1 MQQQRRTAQDDIL
14 VVDDDPV
21 IVEMLCEFLEF
32 EGYAVRGA
40 HNGLEAL
47 EAIRACRPALVLLDV
62 QMPYMSGAEL
72 LDALARTIFADL
84 PIIIITASPIEA
96 QWIANTHNVV
106 SMTKPLDLDVL
117 LAGVAEMLRDTA

>member
-1 MQQQRRTAQDDIL
+1 MQQQHRTAPGDIL
-14 VVDDDPV
+14 VVDDDHV
-21 IVEMLCEFLEF
+21 IVEMLCEFLVF
-32 EGYAVRGA
+32 EGYDVRGA

-62 QMPYMSGAEL
+62 QMPYMNGADL
-72 LDALARTIFADL
+72 LDALSRTIFADL

-96 QWIANTHNVV
+96 QRIASTRNVV

-117 LAGVAEMLRDTA
+117 LANVAEVLRADA

>member
-1 MQQQRRTAQDDIL
+1 
-14 VVDDDPV
+14 V
-21 IVEMLCEFLEF
+21 IVAMLCEFLEF
-32 EGYAVRGA
+32 EGYAARGA

-47 EAIRACRPALVLLDV
+47 EAIRGCRPALVLLDV
-62 QMPYMSGAEL
+62 QMPYMNGAEL

-96 QWIANTHNVV
+96 QRIANTHNLV

-117 LAGVAEMLRDTA
+117 LAGVAEMLRDSA

>member
-1 MQQQRRTAQDDIL
+1 MHQRPTDQSDIL

-40 HNGLEAL
+40 HDGLEAL
-47 EAIRACRPALVLLDV
+47 DAIRAHPPALVLLDV
-62 QMPYMSGAEL
+62 QMPYMNGSEL
-72 LDALARTIFADL
+72 LEALTRTIFADL

-96 QWIANTHNVV
+96 QRIANTHNVV

-117 LAGVAEMLRDTA
+117 LTGVAEVLRDSA

>member
-1 MQQQRRTAQDDIL
+1 MHQRPTAQGDIL
-14 VVDDDPV
+14 VVDDDPA

-40 HNGLEAL
+40 HDGMEAL
-47 EAIRACRPALVLLDV
+47 DVIRACPPALVLLDV
-62 QMPYMSGAEL
+62 QMPYMNGSEL
-72 LDALARTIFADL
+72 LDALTRTIFADL

-96 QWIANTHNVV
+96 QRIANTHNVV

-117 LAGVAEMLRDTA
+117 LTGVAEVLRDSA